1 MKRNVVL
8 CLLTLLSMQV
18 FAQKQSQVVDKI
30 VAVVGKNVILQSDVE
45 NQYMQ
50 YRLQGGAEVLIS
62 RCIVRFWNRCF
73 SRN

>member
-30 VAVVGKNVILQSDVE
+30 VAVVGKNVLIDVE
-45 NQYMQ
+45 
-50 YRLQGGAEVLIS
+50 LCGSSAVG
-62 RCIVRFWNRCF
+62 RCPSYSFF
-73 SRN
+73 LKYS